1 MNPIRV
7 LVVDDAPLIRDALAA
22 FLMAEG
28 MDVVGTAPDPAAAL
42 SAVVELEPDVVLLDV
57 RMPPTYTDEGIEVA
71 VEVRR
76 RRPGTGIV
84 LITQDANGDPLGTLL
99 SRLPADSIRL
109 GFIRKEEASS
119 RDRLCQVIAE
129 VAAGAIRI
137 DPTLAADAVR
147 ERGLGLGLTTR
158 EHQVLVLMAS
168 GLSNRGIA
176 DELVLSIRTVEGTIA
191 RIFER
196 LGLTDPNEEIVNRR
210 VAAVVAYLAVEG

>member
-1 MNPIRV
+1 MSPIRV

-22 FLMAEG
+22 FLIAEG

-42 SAVVELEPDVVLLDV
+42 SAIVELEPDVVLLDV

-99 SRLPADSIRL
+99 ARLSGDSLRL

-147 ERGLGLGLTTR
+147 AHGLVRGLTSR

-196 LGLTDPNEEIVNRR
+196 LGLTDSSEEIVNRR